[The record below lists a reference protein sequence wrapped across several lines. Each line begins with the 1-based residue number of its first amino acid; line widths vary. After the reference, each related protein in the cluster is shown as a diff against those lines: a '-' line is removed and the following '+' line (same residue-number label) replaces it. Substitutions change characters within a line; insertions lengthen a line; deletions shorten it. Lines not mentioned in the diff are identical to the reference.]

1 MGADVYLR
9 SVSERCKERWEPLF
23 KAACSERDAFPRD
36 SVQAKEAQE
45 RVSET
50 YEKMYAEGYFRDSY
64 NASTTLCH
72 CGGLSWWSDIV
83 PMLAKRTGD
92 MSVTKMRKFRAML
105 EAHPISRDEVAE
117 YLAKERAKYPGEIKD
132 SADDWYNYHVK
143 KRAALIALLD
153 QAIALKEPL
162 SMSL

>member
-9 SVSERCKERWEPLF
+9 SVNDRCKAKWEPLF
-23 KAACSERDAFPRD
+23 NSAVKERNAFPEG
-36 SVQAKEAQE
+36 SIQAKEAQE

-64 NASTTLCH
+64 NATTTLHH
-72 CGGLSWWSDIV
+72 CGGLSWWRDIT
-83 PMLAKRTGD
+83 PMLAKTGN
-92 MSVTKMRKFRAML
+92 MSVTKMRKFKAML
-105 EAHPISRDEVAE
+105 EANPVNRDEVAKS
-117 YLAKERAKYPGEIKD
+117 LAEERARYPGEIKD
-132 SADDWYNYHVK
+132 SDDDWFTYHVE
-143 KRAALIALLD
+143 KRARLIKLLD